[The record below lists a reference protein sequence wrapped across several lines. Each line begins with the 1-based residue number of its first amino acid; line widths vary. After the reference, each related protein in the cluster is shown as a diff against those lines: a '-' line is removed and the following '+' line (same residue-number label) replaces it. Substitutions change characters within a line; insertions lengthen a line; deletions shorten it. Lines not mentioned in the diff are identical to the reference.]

1 MSLLPAPG
9 TISFAR
15 GIPSPDMFP
24 VDALE
29 EAARRAVEIHG
40 RVALNY
46 GPPGGF
52 APLREWLG
60 ARHGVAP
67 ERVLVTPGSM
77 IGLNFVVGHV
87 FRDGGAAIVEAPAY
101 DRMLGALRIAGVD
114 VATVDNTDAGPD
126 FERLRALAAADPK
139 PKLLYVLPTFHNPTG
154 RTLTL
159 AQRRELVAIAIE
171 QQVLVLEDDPYGLL
185 RIDGEPQ
192 PYLYELLRE
201 AGAEHLSI
209 FASSF
214 SKSVAPGLRVG
225 YLILPEA
232 LVAPIEA
239 LVTRTYVSPPLLAQ
253 AQLLMFLQSGSF
265 EPHLEFLSSFLRPRR
280 DALLEHLDADLADV
294 AQWTHPEGGYF
305 LWLELPTAID
315 AEELNVAA
323 AEVGISFVPGAGF
336 FGAPNT
342 ARLAFSFPSV
352 EEIHEGARRLTSLVL
367 ETLERGSRQRQAATT
382 RGRP

>member
-1 MSLLPAPG
+1 VSLLPAPG

-24 VDALE
+24 IDALT
-29 EAARRAVEIHG
+29 EAAQRAVEIHG

-67 ERVLVTPGSM
+67 ERVIVTPGSM

-87 FRDGGAAIVEAPAY
+87 FPDGGAAIVEAPAY
-101 DRMLGALRIAGVD
+101 DRMLGALTIAGVD
-114 VATVDNTDAGPD
+114 VARIDNTDAGPD
-126 FERLRALAAADPK
+126 FDRLRSLAAGDPK

-159 AQRRELVAIAIE
+159 EQRRELVAIAVE
-171 QQVLVLEDDPYGLL
+171 HELLVLEDDPYGLL
-185 RIDGEPQ
+185 RIDGDPQ

-253 AQLLMFLQSGSF
+253 AQLLEFLLSGSF
-265 EPHLEFLSSFLRPRR
+265 EPHLEFLASFLRPRR
-280 DALLEHLDADLADV
+280 DALLEGLEAELSGV
-294 AQWTHPEGGYF
+294 ARWTRPEGGYF
-305 LWLELPTAID
+305 LWLELPPGID
-315 AEELNVAA
+315 AADLNAAA

-336 FGAPNT
+336 FGASNT
-342 ARLAFSFPSV
+342 ARLSFSFPSV
-352 EEIHEGARRLTSLVL
+352 EDIHEGAQRLTALVL
-367 ETLERGSRQRQAATT
+367 DTLDRSPSATT

>member
-24 VDALE
+24 LDALAK
-29 EAARRAVEIHG
+29 AARRAVEKHG

-87 FRDGGAAIVEAPAY
+87 FADGGAAVVEAPAY
-101 DRMLGALRIAGVD
+101 DRMLGALAIAGVD
-114 VATVDNTDAGPD
+114 VARIDNTDAGPD
-126 FERLRALAAADPK
+126 FDRLRALAAGDPK

-159 AQRRELVAIAIE
+159 EQRRELVAIAVE
-171 QQVLVLEDDPYGLL
+171 HELLVLEDDPYGLL

-201 AGAEHLSI
+201 AGAERLSI

-225 YLILPEA
+225 YLVLPEA

-253 AQLLMFLQSGSF
+253 AQLLEFLLSGSF
-265 EPHLEFLSSFLRPRR
+265 EPHLEFLASFLRPRR
-280 DALLEHLDADLADV
+280 DALLEGLDAELTGV
-294 AQWTHPEGGYF
+294 ARWTRPEGGYF
-305 LWLELPTAID
+305 LWLELPPGID
-315 AEELNVAA
+315 AADLNTAA

-336 FGAPNT
+336 SGASNT
-342 ARLAFSFPSV
+342 ARLSFSFPSV
-352 EEIHEGARRLTSLVL
+352 EEIHEGAQRLTALVVD
-367 ETLERGSRQRQAATT
+367 TLDRSPSATT